1 MVLRAECY
9 LRRAARLRVKSNN
22 HFWRLRFKE
31 ELNSYLYQ
39 HILSHK
45 TEVWIRIRISK
56 SFFPELRNDTK
67 VN

>member
-31 ELNSYLYQ
+31 ELNS
-39 HILSHK
+39 ISLS
-45 TEVWIRIRISK
+45 TYFES
-56 SFFPELRNDTK
+56 
-67 VN
+67 